1 MKEELKKIWEEYKRE
16 AKESKDSQELYRR
29 KVWPMLLELWK
40 TSPIVEPKAMDFDL
54 SIHTLGTSPEA
65 TTLAILGTKSKEVYI
80 LHTPETKKY
89 LQQIEEDVGLRV
101 YPIEIKKDD
110 VVAIYK
116 RIEEI
121 LQRNEGKSVALDITS
136 GTKAM
141 SAGMASG
148 GFFFRRFF
156 EGVRVVYVDHEI
168 YDAEMRRPVAG
179 TEKLIILPSPHEVLG
194 DVDVFFA
201 LEHYSKEEFY
211 EAQRYFR
218 DATRK
223 TKDHRYEVLANICLM
238 YHAWRSLDIEKA
250 FEKSKRLVE
259 ELQTDVWLTHPLGK
273 SREFLKTQSEILRAM
288 KVLLEQKDLTKNKL
302 GVFALAKTLLK
313 KSDRHEEQG
322 ETVLTA
328 LCAYRALELLL
339 QERLSLYNLTSETPL
354 TEEEKSAMRREISK
368 IVQKPEDQVEIHDK
382 LGLFQLT
389 VLLIVRGDKCVQKIF
404 DQNRLK
410 TLPLALQSRNS
421 SLLIHGFD
429 FPSES
434 QIRHIKEC
442 AEELL
447 KDLRLRAG
455 VGLDSGID
463 RYFEKLDPNF
473 LKL

>member
-16 AKESKDSQELYRR
+16 AKESKDPQELYRR

-54 SIHTLGTSPEA
+54 SVHTLGTSPEA

-194 DVDVFFA
+194 DIDRFFA
-201 LEHYSKEEFY
+201 LEHYSKGEFY
-211 EAQRYFR
+211 KAQMYFR
-218 DATRK
+218 NMENK
-223 TKDHRYEVLANICLM
+223 TKDRKHATFADLCLM
-238 YHAWRSLDIEKA
+238 YHAWYALDFDTALERSKKIL
-250 FEKSKRLVE
+250 
-259 ELQTDVWLTHPLGK
+259 
-273 SREFLKTQSEILRAM
+273 SEIRNDFWIGSSFIQNYEKLEFQKNALEAI
-288 KVLLEQKDLTKNKL
+288 KKLLDEKDFSSNKL
-302 GVFALAKTLLK
+302 GVFVLSRTLLK
-313 KSDRHEEQG
+313 KG
-322 ETVLTA
+322 EKQEKENELVLTA
-328 LCAYRALELLL
+328 LCTYRALELLL
-339 QERLSLYNLTSETPL
+339 QERLSLYGLTPESKL
-354 TEEEKSAMRREISK
+354 SEEEKKAMQRLMAK
-368 IVQKPEDQVEIHDK
+368 ILRTAETEVKIYEK
-382 LGLFQLT
+382 LGLLEIIA
-389 VLLIVRGDKCVQKIF
+389 LLIVKNDECIVKTF
-404 DQNRLK
+404 DEAKLSNFVF
-410 TLPLALQSRNS
+410 ALQSRNS
-421 SLLIHGFD
+421 SILVHGLS
-429 FPSES
+429 FPSEKE
-434 QIRHIKEC
+434 IKYVRDS
-442 AEELL
+442 AEKLL
-447 KDLRLRAG
+447 EDLKTRLR
-455 VGLDSGID
+455 VGYD
-463 RYFEKLDPNF
+463 FEKKLERVNLSHEYF
-473 LKL
+473 L

>member
-1 MKEELKKIWEEYKRE
+1 LKEELKKIWEEYKRE

-194 DVDVFFA
+194 DIDGFFA
-201 LEHYSKEEFY
+201 LEHYSKGEFY
-211 EAQRYFR
+211 KAQTYLRNMEN
-218 DATRK
+218 K
-223 TKDHRYEVLANICLM
+223 TKDRRYATFADLCLM
-238 YHAWRSLDIEKA
+238 YHAWYALDFDTALER
-250 FEKSKRLVE
+250 SKR
-259 ELQTDVWLTHPLGK
+259 
-273 SREFLKTQSEILRAM
+273 IL
-288 KVLLEQKDLTKNKL
+288 KDLRSDFWVGSPFIQNYEKIEFQKNALEAIKKLLDEKDFSNNKL
-302 GVFALAKTLLK
+302 GVLVLSKTLLRK
-313 KSDRHEEQG
+313 G
-322 ETVLTA
+322 EKYEKDNELVLTA
-328 LCAYRALELLL
+328 LCTYRALELLL
-339 QERLSLYNLTSETPL
+339 QERLSLYGLTPESKL
-354 TEEEKSAMRREISK
+354 SEEEKKAMQRLMAK
-368 IVQKPEDQVEIHDK
+368 ILRTAETEVKIYEK
-382 LGLFQLT
+382 LGLFDT
-389 VLLIVRGDKCVQKIF
+389 IVLLLVKGDECVVKTFDEAKLSNFIF
-404 DQNRLK
+404 
-410 TLPLALQSRNS
+410 ALQSRNS
-421 SLLIHGFD
+421 SILIHGLS
-429 FPSES
+429 FPSEKE
-434 QIRHIKEC
+434 IKYVRDS
-442 AEELL
+442 AEKLL
-447 KDLRLRAG
+447 EDLKARLR
-455 VGLDSGID
+455 VGSD
-463 RYFEKLDPNF
+463 FEKKLERVNLSHEYF
-473 LKL
+473 L